1 MKLINKTS
9 NNLSHLEGDKYYFL
23 AVGKI
28 EDVPEEIAKIWLK
41 INGVEKYVSPA
52 DLERA
57 KKEAEEKAKAEKKA
71 LEEENAKLKKQLEAT
86 KEEDKPKKTTKK
98 KAKK

>member
-28 EDVPEEIAKIWLK
+28 DDVPEEIAKIWLK

-86 KEEDKPKKTTKK
+86 KEDKPKTAKK